1 MSRFVTTLALCFAP
15 LFATSFS
22 FDKQGDTFLGASVAA
37 SDEQAEMSERKFLV
51 AQWRVLENELVQL
64 QHALTNGTNTSN
76 TSKPAA
82 KTVAATQHKV
92 QVAQHKEVKN
102 VHSDIQDRL
111 ASVQGIMKGKMGK
124 AMLKPM
130 LAMLKGLYQD
140 QKQRIGDL
148 NKKEEESK
156 KRFAA
161 QKAQFDKRIQ
171 KIQDEV
177 KQHKFS
183 AEFGANQTRDY
194 THQFKYWEGVRQ
206 RDHKQFHNALKIT
219 HGLMSK
225 EKDTIHQYEVALASG
240 KGKDSEDD
248 AHDKF
253 VNGIMKTMAAH
264 KNEEDKKEKASST
277 EMPEVVLFQF
287 CQDSLTEVR
296 SALQEIAF

>member
-1 MSRFVTTLALCFAP
+1 MLRLGTTLALCIAP
-15 LFATSFS
+15 LLVTSFS
-22 FDKQGDTFLGASVAA
+22 TNKQGDTFLGASVAS
-37 SDEQAEMSERKFLV
+37 SDAEAEMSQKKYLV
-51 AQWRVLENELVQL
+51 AQWHVLETELIQV
-64 QHALTNGTNTSN
+64 QHALTNGKNAST
-76 TSKPAA
+76 PAA
-82 KTVAATQHKV
+82 NKTTAKAAVAHISAKV
-92 QVAQHKEVKN
+92 QVAQHKD
-102 VHSDIQDRL
+102 VHDDIQDRL
-111 ASVQGIMKGKMGK
+111 ASVKGIMKGQMGK

-140 QKQRIGDL
+140 QKERIGDL

-156 KRFAA
+156 KRYAT
-161 QKAQFDKRIQ
+161 QKAAFDKRIQ

-177 KQHKFS
+177 KAHKFS

-194 THQFKYWEGVRQ
+194 TQQFKYWEGVRQ

-219 HGLMSK
+219 HGLMAK

-264 KNEEDKKEKASST
+264 KKEDKKEKVSA
-277 EMPEVVLFQF
+277 EMPEVVLLQF
-287 CQDSLTEVR
+287 CQDALKEVR
-296 SALQEIAF
+296 SALHEMTL

>member
-1 MSRFVTTLALCFAP
+1 MLGRATALALCVAP
-15 LFATSFS
+15 LLVTSFS
-22 FDKQGDTFLGASVAA
+22 LDKQADTFLGASVAS
-37 SDEQAEMSERKFLV
+37 SDAEAEMSQKTFLV
-51 AQWRVLENELVQL
+51 AQWRVLETELVQL
-64 QHALTNGTNTSN
+64 QHALSNGTNVSA
-76 TSKPAA
+76 SKAN
-82 KTVAATQHKV
+82 KTVEAPKV
-92 QVAQHKEVKN
+92 TSTKALVAQHKEVHDA
-102 VHSDIQDRL
+102 HSDIQDRL
-111 ASVQGIMKGKMGK
+111 ASVKGLMKAQMGK

-130 LAMLKGLYQD
+130 LAMLKGLYGD
-140 QKQRIGDL
+140 QKTRIGEL

-156 KRFAA
+156 KRFAT
-161 QKAQFDKRIQ
+161 QKAAFDKRIQ
-171 KIQDEV
+171 KIEDEV

-194 THQFKYWEGVRQ
+194 TQQFKYWEGVRS

-219 HGLMSK
+219 HSLMSK

-264 KNEEDKKEKASST
+264 KKEDKKEKAPA

-287 CQDSLTEVR
+287 CQDALTEVQ
-296 SALQEIAF
+296 SALHEMAL

>member
-1 MSRFVTTLALCFAP
+1 MLRVVTTLALCFAP

-22 FDKQGDTFLGASVAA
+22 LDKQGDTFLGASVAA

-264 KNEEDKKEKASST
+264 KNEDKKEKASST